1 MKENAMSDSL
11 EDRVGA
17 LEARIQGLEPLV
29 DLALRLLA
37 LDRPLSALLARYG
50 ASEAQDRAI
59 HALLDDVIK
68 RIEAGGVYAP
78 AFSGFLSDLGSR
90 FPVARNDRVFVSLF
104 LDTLK
109 VERPAYQKLHA
120 YATAQGWP
128 QWHT

>member
-1 MKENAMSDSL
+1 MSDSL
-11 EDRVGA
+11 EERVGA
-17 LEARIQGLEPLV
+17 LEAKIHELEPLV
-29 DLALRLLA
+29 NLALRLLA
-37 LDRPLSALLARYG
+37 VDRPLSALLARYG

-78 AFSGFLSDLGSR
+78 AFSGFLSDLGNR
-90 FPVARNDRVFVSLF
+90 FPAAKNDRVFVSLF
-104 LDTLK
+104 LETLK

-128 QWHT
+128 QWRS